1 MIYLH
6 EITGGPMHV
15 KIKNKKHK
23 QFLLTVIKEE
33 LRIEN
38 KKFSKKVQKRRE
50 SAIEYSALVILLYD
64 SEEARRL
71 ITSYNNRKIIE
82 KILNNLKYF

>member
-1 MIYLH
+1 
-6 EITGGPMHV
+6 MHV
-15 KIKNKKHK
+15 KIKNEKQK

-50 SAIEYSALVILLYD
+50 SAIEYSALAILLYD

-71 ITSYNNRKIIE
+71 ITSYKIRRT
-82 KILNNLKYF
+82 LDHF

>member
-1 MIYLH
+1 
-6 EITGGPMHV
+6 MHV

-38 KKFSKKVQKRRE
+38 RKHSKQVQKRRE
-50 SAIEYSALVILLYD
+50 AAIEYSALAIFLYD
-64 SEEARRL
+64 YDEAKRL
-71 ITSYNNRKIIE
+71 ITSYKIRRT
-82 KILNNLKYF
+82 LDNF

>member
-6 EITGGPMHV
+6 ETTGGPMHV
-15 KIKNKKHK
+15 NKKNEKQK

-38 KKFSKKVQKRRE
+38 KKHSKKTQIRRE
-50 SAIEYSALVILLYD
+50 AAIEYSALAILLYD
-64 SEEARRL
+64 SNEAKRL
-71 ITSYNNRKIIE
+71 ITSYKIRKT
-82 KILNNLKYF
+82 LDNF